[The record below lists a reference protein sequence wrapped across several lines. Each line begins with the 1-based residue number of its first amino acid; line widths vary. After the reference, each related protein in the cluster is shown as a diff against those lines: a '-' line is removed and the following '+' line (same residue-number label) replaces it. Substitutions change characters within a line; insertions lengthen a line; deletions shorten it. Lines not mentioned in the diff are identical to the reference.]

1 MIGNRSQRFWVQR
14 ARLIGGGS
22 FISLDGGRGFLVHRE
37 TDGSLHVYTALRTGS
52 DWLDTIDFTDAA
64 SVKRT
69 LLAEFEGWDP
79 SLCALVEQADGPFVP
94 RLINALPVG
103 HSWPRVPGVTL
114 LGDAA
119 HVMSPFAGEGANLAM
134 LDGAELAGAIAARP
148 DDVEAALAA
157 YEAALFPR
165 SEQAAAD
172 SAENLELMFS
182 QDGLDRLLEQFAKW
196 TAAAAAGND
205 GA

>member
-1 MIGNRSQRFWVQR
+1 MLFRS
-14 ARLIGGGS
+14 
-22 FISLDGGRGFLVHRE
+22 
-37 TDGSLHVYTALRTGS
+37 
-52 DWLDTIDFTDAA
+52 
-64 SVKRT
+64 
-69 LLAEFEGWDP
+69 
-79 SLCALVEQADGPFVP
+79 
-94 RLINALPVG
+94 VG

-172 SAENLELMFS
+172 SAQNLELMFS
-182 QDGLDRLLEQFAKW
+182 EDGLDRLLEQFAKW
-196 TAAAAAGND
+196 TAAAAAAGND